1 MVLEL
6 EEFRGG
12 DGFSREEERIYEVLA
27 LLENSLA
34 LLLVYFQHGVEGG
47 LGQLQFEVIVGDA
60 GEEVVDHAAEVGKLL
75 GVGGDLQKVV
85 YFVEY
90 FRVL

>member
-12 DGFSREEERIYEVLA
+12 DGFGREEEGIYEVFV
-27 LLENSLA
+27 LLEDSLA

-47 LGQLQFEVIVGDA
+47 LGQL
-60 GEEVVDHAAEVGKLL
+60 
-75 GVGGDLQKVV
+75 
-85 YFVEY
+85 
-90 FRVL
+90 

>member
-47 LGQLQFEVIVGDA
+47 LGQL
-60 GEEVVDHAAEVGKLL
+60 
-75 GVGGDLQKVV
+75 
-85 YFVEY
+85 
-90 FRVL
+90 

>member
-6 EEFRGG
+6 EKFGG
-12 DGFSREEERIYEVLA
+12 SDCFGREEEGIYEVLV
-27 LLENSLA
+27 LLEDSLA

-47 LGQLQFEVIVGDA
+47 LGQLQFEVVVGDA
-60 GEEVVDHAAEVGKLL
+60 GEEVVDHAAEVGQLL
-75 GVGGDLQKVV
+75 GVGRDLQKVV
-85 YFVEY
+85 YLVEY